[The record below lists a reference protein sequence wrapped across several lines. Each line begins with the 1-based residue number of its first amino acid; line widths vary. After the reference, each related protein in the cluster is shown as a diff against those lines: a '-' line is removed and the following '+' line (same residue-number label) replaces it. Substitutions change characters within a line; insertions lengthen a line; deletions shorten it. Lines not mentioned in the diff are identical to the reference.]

1 MLIILTEVAVQVLG
15 NMFMDTEY
23 PPDEDK
29 RSQDAQIHIPA
40 HYLTSQNASGYIIV
54 IDVRIYLLMLYAMPL
69 CLQQ

>member
-1 MLIILTEVAVQVLG
+1 MSSVEFISFSVFIVLAEVAVQVLD

-40 HYLTSQNASGYIIV
+40 HYLTSHNATG
-54 IDVRIYLLMLYAMPL
+54 
-69 CLQQ
+69 